1 VSNGCC
7 GVRVLGVSY
16 VAYQPCTSELNNH
29 ALDHFLNR
37 FFGNVNSNILMEIS
51 LVIEV
56 ILGISLA
63 LSLALN
69 VCSLLLA
76 KSIENY
82 ADKILSESTGEETR
96 RFEDKDW
103 GLEKATFMKLHGEH
117 PGPEGRE
124 NVLATQ
130 RCNFKEGN
138 LGKVKFQLLPNQR
151 VKYFSLWDQ
160 EGKLLEIGK
169 LSLSSCANI
178 NGEWYLYE
186 VVRGLM

>member
-1 VSNGCC
+1 MFETA
-7 GVRVLGVSY
+7 LGII
-16 VAYQPCTSELNNH
+16 L
-29 ALDHFLNR
+29 ALILFLH
-37 FFGNVNSNILMEIS
+37 IIMIWQLKD
-51 LVIEV
+51 IEV
-56 ILGISLA
+56 SVDQIQLGRL
-63 LSLALN
+63 
-69 VCSLLLA
+69 
-76 KSIENY
+76 K
-82 ADKILSESTGEETR
+82 DEEVNELKR
-96 RFEDKDW
+96 DKDW

-117 PGPEGRE
+117 PGPAGRE
-124 NVLATQ
+124 NVLAVQ

-186 VVRGLM
+186 VVRRLM

>member
-1 VSNGCC
+1 MFE
-7 GVRVLGVSY
+7 
-16 VAYQPCTSELNNH
+16 A
-29 ALDHFLNR
+29 AL
-37 FFGNVNSNILMEIS
+37 SII
-51 LVIEV
+51 
-56 ILGISLA
+56 LA
-63 LSLALN
+63 LILALN
-69 VCSLLLA
+69 VATLLLA
-76 KSIENY
+76 KSIEHY
-82 ADKILSESTGEETR
+82 ADKILSEDTREETKR
-96 RFEDKDW
+96 LKDEEVNELKRDKDW